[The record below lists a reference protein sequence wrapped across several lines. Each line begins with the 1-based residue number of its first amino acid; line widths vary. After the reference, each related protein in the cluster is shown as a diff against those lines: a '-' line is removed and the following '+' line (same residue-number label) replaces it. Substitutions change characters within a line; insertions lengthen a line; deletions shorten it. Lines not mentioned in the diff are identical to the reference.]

1 MKAKKKIQFLKAF
14 ENSLGNIS
22 ASCNAVGIS
31 RVTYYRWMEN
41 KSFADEV
48 NAILDANLDLAES
61 KLMKNILEGKEASV
75 FFFLKTKGKSRG
87 YIEQIDTRLQVDPF
101 TELMKSLPDPPY
113 KK

>member
-1 MKAKKKIQFLKAF
+1 MKDKKKIQFLKAF
-14 ENSLGNIS
+14 ESSLGNIS

-41 KSFADEV
+41 KSFAEKV
-48 NAILDANLDLAES
+48 NAILDTNLDLAES

-75 FFFLKTKGKSRG
+75 FFFLKTKGKNRG
-87 YIEQIDTRLQVDPF
+87 YVEQIDTRIQVDPF
-101 TELMKSLPDPPY
+101 LELMKTLPDPTP